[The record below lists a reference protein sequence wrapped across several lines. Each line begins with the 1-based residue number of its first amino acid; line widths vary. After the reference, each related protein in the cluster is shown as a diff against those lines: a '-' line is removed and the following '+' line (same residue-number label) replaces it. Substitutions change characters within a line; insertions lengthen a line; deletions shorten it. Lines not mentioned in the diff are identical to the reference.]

1 MVSISPFKRRYIET
15 CPSLYFHPCYCL
27 LLGTKEKERKGKKR
41 KGKER
46 KGKKRKGKERKGK
59 ERKERKGKKRK
70 GKKRKG
76 RGRKGKERKEKE
88 RKEKERKGKERKG
101 KEKKGKEGLGK
112 VLKIFPRDGSWV
124 STWIPLS
131 PAANWVERVRR
142 NQWRWES
149 VNKRECR

>member
-1 MVSISPFKRRYIET
+1 MVSVSPFKRRYIET

-27 LLGTKEKERKGKKR
+27 LLGTKGKKR
-41 KGKER
+41 KKKE
-46 KGKKRKGKERKGK
+46 RKGKERKGK
-59 ERKERKGKKRK
+59 ERKGKERKGKEK
-70 GKKRKG
+70 
-76 RGRKGKERKEKE
+76 KGKERKG
-88 RKEKERKGKERKG
+88 KERKGKERKG